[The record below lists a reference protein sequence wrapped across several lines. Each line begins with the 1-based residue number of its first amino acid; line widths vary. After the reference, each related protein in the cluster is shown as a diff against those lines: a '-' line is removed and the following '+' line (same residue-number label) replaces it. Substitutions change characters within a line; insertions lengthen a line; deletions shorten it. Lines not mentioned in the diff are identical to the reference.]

1 MLFRGGPAY
10 ARKIAGAGMDFA
22 QGSGERIDGGPPRRH
37 IMKLQIN
44 DTTSLEVK
52 TGKSL
57 FSYFRGKTNRMTLNS
72 LTLLGLEINI
82 FRQRLWLS

>member
-1 MLFRGGPAY
+1 
-10 ARKIAGAGMDFA
+10 
-22 QGSGERIDGGPPRRH
+22 
-37 IMKLQIN
+37 MKLQIN